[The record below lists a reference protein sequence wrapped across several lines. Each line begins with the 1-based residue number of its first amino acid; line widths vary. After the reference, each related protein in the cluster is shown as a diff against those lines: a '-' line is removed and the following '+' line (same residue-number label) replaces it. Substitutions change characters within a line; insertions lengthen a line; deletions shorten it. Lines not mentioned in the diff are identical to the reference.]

1 MKEVSEN
8 KPDVVEYRVGLRG
21 LADAASYDALRYT
34 GPAKEYKQAVMAA
47 AYKRLVGPLRGKR
60 VLDIGC
66 GTGRGVIEF
75 AHEADFAV
83 GSDASLDML
92 SFAQRKASSQTNCT
106 FSAAY
111 AQQLP
116 FPDGVFDVVI
126 SLNFL
131 HLFKLETQ
139 QEMIAEMKRVLKF
152 GGILV
157 LEFDNA
163 LHGMGVGLYKR
174 WSGREQGSLPGEIR
188 QVIGDHCCVV
198 KVYGAVFPVVWRV
211 FYRFPRVFMPFEKLS
226 YMLPFN
232 RLAHRVYYKLI
243 KTHRSE

>member
-8 KPDVVEYRVGLRG
+8 KPDVVEYRVGLKG
-21 LADAASYDALRYT
+21 LANAESYDAVRYT

-47 AYKRLVGPLRGKR
+47 TYKRLIGPLRGKR
-60 VLDIGC
+60 VLDVGC

-75 AHEADFAV
+75 APEADFAV

-92 SFAQRKASSQTNCT
+92 CFAQRKASTQTNCT

-139 QEMIAEMKRVLKF
+139 REMIAEMKRVVKF

-157 LEFDNA
+157 LVQAVVRPRTGFASRRDPPCDRRP
-163 LHGMGVGLYKR
+163 LLRCQGLR
-174 WSGREQGSLPGEIR
+174 GG
-188 QVIGDHCCVV
+188 
-198 KVYGAVFPVVWRV
+198 FPCRLEG
-211 FYRFPRVFMPFEKLS
+211 F
-226 YMLPFN
+226 LPFPKSFH
-232 RLAHRVYYKLI
+232 AV
-243 KTHRSE
+243 